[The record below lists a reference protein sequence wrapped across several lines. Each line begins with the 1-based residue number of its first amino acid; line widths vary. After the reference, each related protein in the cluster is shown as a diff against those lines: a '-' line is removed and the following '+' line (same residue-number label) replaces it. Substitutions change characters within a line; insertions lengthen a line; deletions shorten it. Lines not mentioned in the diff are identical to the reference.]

1 MLANGPLDVDF
12 PHLSDECRDIDNQPK
27 TRLQCEDPQPRQ
39 PTSPAEGLTCQPARL
54 AAPAAAVSGGQ
65 EPGKLNSRGATAAI
79 SWAYRQCLPQ
89 VSFGHPRR
97 SVPRRW
103 PERVPRKLHRARH
116 HEVAGHALVRLHDET
131 SPPIHLVEFP
141 IPVRRQILMEPQ

>member
-54 AAPAAAVSGGQ
+54 AAPGGRARGGKQPAVGALPARPPPRAAPGAAVSGGQ
-65 EPGKLNSRGATAAI
+65 EPGKLNSRGPPAAI
-79 SWAYRQCLPQ
+79 SWAY
-89 VSFGHPRR
+89 
-97 SVPRRW
+97 
-103 PERVPRKLHRARH
+103 
-116 HEVAGHALVRLHDET
+116 
-131 SPPIHLVEFP
+131 
-141 IPVRRQILMEPQ
+141 